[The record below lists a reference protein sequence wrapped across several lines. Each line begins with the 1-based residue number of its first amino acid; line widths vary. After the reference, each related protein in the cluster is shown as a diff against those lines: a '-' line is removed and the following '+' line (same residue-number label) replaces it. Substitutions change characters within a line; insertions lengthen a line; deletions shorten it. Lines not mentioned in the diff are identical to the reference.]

1 MAASM
6 SKNRKYRYMCKR
18 QPKHVQTTRDIE
30 KLRMA
35 INELINNHP
44 ESTRS
49 YTVKQRIDMI
59 KQPKG
64 GYIKPSEFKKLQLD
78 GGGIDD
84 LNPNENIAPGTIGST
99 VDYLTRFMTG
109 KIVREAFEIPR
120 RGAKIVNKLD
130 LFDNLVSCVH
140 GLDDDSIIAAVR
152 LSGFDPAYR
161 AGPSY
166 YKPAE
171 QLTPDQSTIENV
183 RTMVNRS
190 LSFFTKYGPVIAS
203 GLTFDGGYT
212 QLISSGDG
220 DFLTDD
226 TLWDFK
232 VSKNGPQSKHTL
244 QLLIYWRMGIH
255 SIHCEYKN
263 IKYLGIYNPRQNIAY
278 RLSIDKIPEKTIIQ
292 VDDEIIGYTTADT
305 ANNSSI

>member
-6 SKNRKYRYMCKR
+6 NKNRKYRYMCKRKR

-35 INELINNHP
+35 IDELVNNHP
-44 ESTRS
+44 ELTRS
-49 YTVKQRIDMI
+49 HTAKQRIDMI

-64 GYIKPSEFKKLQLD
+64 GYIKPSEFEKLRLD

-109 KIVREAFEIPR
+109 KIVREAFEISG
-120 RGAKIVNKLD
+120 RGAKIINKLD

-161 AGPSY
+161 ASQQRG
-166 YKPAE
+166 
-171 QLTPDQSTIENV
+171 
-183 RTMVNRS
+183 NRG
-190 LSFFTKYGPVIAS
+190 T
-203 GLTFDGGYT
+203 
-212 QLISSGDG
+212 
-220 DFLTDD
+220 
-226 TLWDFK
+226 
-232 VSKNGPQSKHTL
+232 
-244 QLLIYWRMGIH
+244 
-255 SIHCEYKN
+255 
-263 IKYLGIYNPRQNIAY
+263 
-278 RLSIDKIPEKTIIQ
+278 
-292 VDDEIIGYTTADT
+292 
-305 ANNSSI
+305 